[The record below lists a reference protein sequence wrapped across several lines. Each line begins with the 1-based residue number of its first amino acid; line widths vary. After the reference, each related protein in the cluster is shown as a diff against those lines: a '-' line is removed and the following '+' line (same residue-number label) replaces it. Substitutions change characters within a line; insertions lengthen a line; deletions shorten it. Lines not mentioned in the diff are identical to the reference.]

1 MSDPIS
7 NIDLLSKT
15 SESLY
20 DAGYLPGEK
29 TDRSIEF
36 LVLPGGG
43 IAGAAFGG
51 VLKEL
56 ESRGYRSGIKYW
68 IGSSA
73 GGICAAMG
81 AMGASADY
89 MISKLLNT
97 DKKLFLDFDSQPQL
111 EPSLWDTIRKYHK
124 NILELF
130 TKLGTFQTSAFVKW
144 FEEAMCETGW
154 DPNTTFADLYNK
166 TGRHL
171 IITGTSVNTYET
183 IYFSRSSYPHM
194 RIADAVHI
202 SMSLPFIF
210 QPTLLA
216 DPMVSRGDRF
226 MIDGAVL
233 DCLPLNA
240 CDFMSPTG
248 EILGFNRKAVG
259 FTLVSNGKWVPDYVK
274 VNGLLKYSLTF
285 ISSLRNRINIS
296 QSQQPYFWN
305 RIVPVETYGVDSVDF
320 DVNENLMKRLI
331 QSGQESAK
339 LYLDRREAM
348 IEKHGPLPKNLF
360 IPSHRLRCQ
369 GISNLSNDFLE
380 YTQIY
385 TTNPEKFLLNEI
397 PPTENYHL
405 WS

>member
-1 MSDPIS
+1 MTEFIQDIS
-7 NIDLLSKT
+7 LLSRS

-20 DAGYLPGEK
+20 DAAHLPGEK
-29 TDRSIEF
+29 TDRSIEC

-56 ESRGYRSGIKYW
+56 EARGYRAGIKYW
-68 IGSSA
+68 VGSSA
-73 GGICAAMG
+73 GAICAAMG
-81 AMGASADY
+81 ALGASADF
-89 MISKLLNT
+89 MISKLVNT
-97 DKKLFLDFDSQPQL
+97 DKKLFLDFEGQPKIDDS
-111 EPSLWDTIRKYHK
+111 WFKTIRAYSK

-130 TKLGTFQTSAFVKW
+130 TKLGTVRPSKFVQW
-144 FEEAMCETGW
+144 FEEAVSETGW
-154 DPNTTFADLYNK
+154 SPNTTFADLYDK

-171 IITGTSVNTYET
+171 VITGTSMNTYET
-183 IYFSRSSYPHM
+183 IYFSRSSYPNM
-194 RIADAVHI
+194 KIVDAVHI

-210 QPTLLA
+210 QPTLLT
-216 DPMVSRGDRF
+216 DPTIGQKERF

-240 CDFMSPTG
+240 CDFISPTG

-259 FTLVSNGKWVPDYVK
+259 FTLVSHGKWVPDYVEID
-274 VNGLLKYSLTF
+274 GLLKYSLTF
-285 ISSLRNRINIS
+285 ISNLRNRINIS

-305 RIVPVETYGVDSVDF
+305 RIVPVETYGVDSIDF
-320 DVNENLMKRLI
+320 DLDESLMKRLI
-331 QSGQESAK
+331 QSGQESAR

-348 IEKHGPLPKNLF
+348 IEKHGPLPRNLF

-369 GISNLSNDFLE
+369 GVSNLSNDFLE

-385 TTNPEKFLLNEI
+385 ATNPEKFLLNDI
-397 PPTENYHL
+397 PATENYHL